1 MLLHFCE
8 VTSCTPTRKAL
19 FMMDP
24 RDNLPSVPRVAHP
37 ASGQVEKKSR
47 WIYVEDAV
55 IILAILSLWPIVL
68 GEHSAWSTVLLC
80 VALAALVVIFFAR
93 LNRIKSVARDL
104 HRDEP

>member
-1 MLLHFCE
+1 
-8 VTSCTPTRKAL
+8 
-19 FMMDP
+19 MDP

-37 ASGQVEKKSR
+37 ASGQAEKKNP

-68 GEHSAWSTVLLC
+68 GKRSVWSSVLLC
-80 VALAALVVIFFAR
+80 VALAALVVIFFTR
-93 LNRIKSVARDL
+93 LNRIKSVARDV